1 MSPKYLTLLPFDFN
15 PKLLGRMAEAILC
28 LARRLTVL
36 TIIHCSRFYDIRTS
50 RITTFP
56 TLRPRS
62 TYLPTNDEDEHNDE
76 RRCLRQKRRRGGRG
90 EKWYDAKKKILF
102 RRFWRAINSML
113 DSHHGC
119 TMGIDSRTPPSTWGH
134 FLTRGTYVAICPTN
148 RNSISHPMKWLLEIT
163 KNSY

>member
-90 EKWYDAKKKILF
+90 EKWYDAKKSSSVVFDALLIVCWILT
-102 RRFWRAINSML
+102 MK
-113 DSHHGC
+113 HHE
-119 TMGIDSRTPPSTWGH
+119 TRPADPPFDPRS
-134 FLTRGTYVAICPTN
+134 LPETRI
-148 RNSISHPMKWLLEIT
+148 LECDMFSEPEFDFPSNELII
-163 KNSY
+163 KKQWKYF